1 MHLRLTTILMLAACA
16 TDPSLQDEEL
26 DTAAR
31 RIPRPDVPDAIA
43 VPADHRVA
51 FVGHATGVQ
60 IYECAPD
67 ASAALTWRLRA
78 PRADLTVNGKT
89 FVKHFGGVDAGLTA
103 GPYWKSI
110 RDGSWVRGGNAVS
123 SPNPDAIPFLRVE
136 VLDGGGAGIF
146 GDVTFIHRLA
156 TVGGV
161 GPAGACTDPQA
172 RVEVPYE
179 SDYYFYRPSDC

>member
-26 DTAAR
+26 ESSAR
-31 RIPRPDVPDAIA
+31 HVSRPSVPDVIA
-43 VPADHRVA
+43 VPEDHRVA

-78 PRADLTVNGKT
+78 PRATLTVRGRASVT
-89 FVKHFGGVDAGLTA
+89 HFGGVDVGQTA

-123 SPNPDAIPFLRVE
+123 SPNPGAIPLLRVE
-136 VLDGGGAGIF
+136 VLDGGGNGIF

-161 GPAGACTDPQA
+161 GPTGACTDPEA

-179 SDYYFYRPSDC
+179 SDYYFYKPSDC